1 MEGQKTKPLHVEP
14 REEILSKLHHW
25 SSGRDESESPVNTL
39 HHRVAA
45 QMGVGV
51 GLWHNIADNCCWRL
65 CLNQRYLKIVQT
77 KSK

>member
-14 REEILSKLHHW
+14 RGEILLKLHHW

-39 HHRVAA
+39 RHRVAA

-51 GLWHNIADNCCWRL
+51 G
-65 CLNQRYLKIVQT
+65 
-77 KSK
+77 